1 MNIFD
6 FAFNTTVTAGRN
18 HFKLSVR
25 CRSTAQ
31 RLAIVGPSGSG
42 KSLTLQLLAG
52 LMRSQHGHVL
62 VNGICYADSQKKHW
76 AAPQQRDVGLVFQDY
91 ALFPH
96 LTVAQNIAF
105 GLNLSWKNPSL
116 RLDKHTAHWLE
127 RMQLESVANH
137 YPQQISGG
145 QKQRAALAR
154 ACIAQPK
161 WLLLDE
167 PFSALDTDLRAQMR
181 QLVADLQAELA
192 VPMIMISHDVADT
205 QFLADEV
212 LTISQG
218 VSHQNEII

>member
-18 HFKLSVR
+18 HFKLSVS
-25 CRSTAQ
+25 CRSKAQ

-52 LMRSQHGHVL
+52 LMRSQHGHVV

-116 RLDKHTAHWLE
+116 RL
-127 RMQLESVANH
+127 
-137 YPQQISGG
+137 
-145 QKQRAALAR
+145 
-154 ACIAQPK
+154 
-161 WLLLDE
+161 
-167 PFSALDTDLRAQMR
+167 
-181 QLVADLQAELA
+181 
-192 VPMIMISHDVADT
+192 
-205 QFLADEV
+205 
-212 LTISQG
+212 
-218 VSHQNEII
+218 

>member
-18 HFKLSVR
+18 HFKLSVS
-25 CRSTAQ
+25 CRSKAQ

-145 QKQRAALAR
+145 QKQRAADR
-154 ACIAQPK
+154 K
-161 WLLLDE
+161 
-167 PFSALDTDLRAQMR
+167 S
-181 QLVADLQAELA
+181 V
-192 VPMIMISHDVADT
+192 V
-205 QFLADEV
+205 
-212 LTISQG
+212 
-218 VSHQNEII
+218 

>member
-18 HFKLSVR
+18 HFKLSVS
-25 CRSTAQ
+25 CRSKAQ

-145 QKQRAALAR
+145 QKQRVGIIR
-154 ACIAQPK
+154 AIAHEPK
-161 WLLLDE
+161 IVLMDE
-167 PFSALDTDLRAQMR
+167 PFSALDSETRDKLQILVKDIHQKLQTTFIMVTHSKEEAEILATNIL
-181 QLVADLQAELA
+181 QL
-192 VPMIMISHDVADT
+192 
-205 QFLADEV
+205 
-212 LTISQG
+212 
-218 VSHQNEII
+218 